1 VRRPAPV
8 EATAPPSH
16 TPAIVAEMLQEYGA
30 ATRAVLEQYLTADP
44 PVPYLQNLLLDY
56 PRRGGKMMRP
66 SLCIAH
72 ARAFGAGV
80 EEAVLAAASIEMM
93 HNALLIHDDIEDGSE
108 LRRGRP
114 TLHLLHGVASALH
127 AGDMLMLLSLR
138 PLMDSAARLG
148 ERLTLEILRETEVMA
163 RETAE
168 GQSLELEWRDR
179 HRTDL
184 TESDYFRMVL
194 KKTAW
199 LSAIHPS
206 RVGSLIGSAGAID
219 PSIFNRFG
227 FFLGAAFQIQ
237 DDVLNL
243 VADAGYGKERN
254 GDLFEGKRTLMLIH
268 AYRSGSAAEQA
279 VLDEILRLPREQR
292 TDEHVSSLREVI
304 DRHGSIDHARIVA
317 QALAG
322 AALHEYSCIYGGLR
336 DSRHKQFIEGL
347 ITWVFERSA

>member
-1 VRRPAPV
+1 VTRHLPRGQESA
-8 EATAPPSH
+8 AR
-16 TPAIVAEMLQEYGA
+16 TPAIVAEMLHEYGA
-30 ATRAVLEQYLTADP
+30 ATRAVLEQYLISDP
-44 PVPYLQNLLLDY
+44 PVPYLQALLLDY

-72 ARAFGAGV
+72 ARAFGAGLDD
-80 EEAVLAAASIEMM
+80 AVQAAVSIEIM

-114 TLHLLHGVASALH
+114 TLHMLHGVPSALH

-138 PLMDSAARLG
+138 PLMDSATRIG
-148 ERLTLEILRETEVMA
+148 ERLAMAILRETELMA

-179 HRTDL
+179 HRIDL
-184 TESDYFRMVL
+184 TESDYFRLVL

-199 LSAIHPS
+199 LSTIHPS
-206 RVGSLIGSAGAID
+206 RVGSLIGTMGAVD
-219 PSIFNRFG
+219 PSTFNRFG

-243 VADAGYGKERN
+243 VADAGYGKERD

-268 AYRSGSAAEQA
+268 AYQSCSAAEKTA
-279 VLDEILRLPREQR
+279 LDKILRLPRERR
-292 TDEHVSSLREVI
+292 TDEQVNTLRAAI
-304 DRHGSIDHARIVA
+304 DRYRSIDHARTVA

-322 AALHEYSCIYGGLR
+322 AASHEYSRIYDPLP
-336 DSRHKQFIEGL
+336 DSRDKQFIAGL
-347 ITWVFERSA
+347 ITWVFDRSA

>member
-1 VRRPAPV
+1 MSRYPPGPA
-8 EATAPPSH
+8 AASSAH
-16 TPAIVAEMLQEYGA
+16 TPTVVGEILHEYGA
-30 ATRAVLEQYLTADP
+30 ATRKILEEYLASDQ
-44 PVPYLQNLLLDY
+44 PVPSLQNLLLDY

-72 ARAFGAGV
+72 ARTFGAGL

-114 TLHLLHGVASALH
+114 TLHMLHGIPSALH

-138 PLMDSAARLG
+138 PLMDSATRIG
-148 ERLTLEILRETEVMA
+148 ERLALAILRETELMA

-168 GQSLELEWRDR
+168 GQSLELEWRDS
-179 HRTDL
+179 HRTDV
-184 TESDYFRMVL
+184 TEADYFRMVL

-199 LSAIHPS
+199 LSTIHPS
-206 RVGSLIGSAGAID
+206 RVGSLIGSAGAVD

-243 VADAGYGKERN
+243 IADAGYGKERD

-268 AYRSGSAAEQA
+268 AYQSCSAAEKA
-279 VLDEILRLPREQR
+279 ALDTVLRLPREQR
-292 TDEHVSSLREVI
+292 TDEHVNTLRAAI
-304 DRHGSIDHARIVA
+304 DRHGSIDHAMTVA

-322 AALHEYSCIYGGLR
+322 AASHEYSRIYDRLP
-336 DSRHKQFIEGL
+336 DSRDKQFIQGL